1 MPRVSEMKGAAFDGK
16 GMGYVPPKTLKVS
29 SKLKL
34 HTKRARRIDPITY
47 EVVRH
52 SLWHVNEEHGATI
65 QRLSGS
71 PVAMYALDLN
81 PSILAED
88 GEFVYFGPYM
98 QYMSGVT
105 DTQVKWIL
113 EYRSDNPG
121 IREGDMFLAN
131 DPWVGAAHQQD
142 VMLICP
148 VFWKGELFCWVTNC
162 LHQYDIGGIT
172 PSSFCGSAE
181 NAFEE
186 GILIPPVK
194 IVEGNE
200 IRRDIEE
207 LYLRASRKPE
217 AVALDFR
224 AQLAG
229 NLTAR
234 DRVLALIKRYG
245 ADVVKGV
252 MKKIMDNA
260 EIAFLDKLKRL
271 PDGVW
276 RERAYVE
283 CCRPGDRRTHRVCL
297 TLTKKG
303 DRLVF
308 DNDGTAPQDG
318 AMNATYS
325 GWRGSI
331 MVALNQLLCWD
342 QYFCIGGAL
351 RHVEFDPTPGTFNC
365 ANFPA
370 SVSTAPVQAM
380 EISLYPAYNVLSKMI
395 YGDAGM
401 RKDIMCIGGT
411 SQWPAT
417 IFRGT
422 DQWGERYGYILV
434 DPIGGAIGAFSNGD
448 GINTGGQSRTPI
460 CKLPN
465 VEHTEQTF
473 PLLFLYRKEV
483 VDSGGAGKWR
493 GGMSAESCFVP
504 HRTERI
510 THDTLS
516 SGNAMPTSPGMMG
529 GYPGSVNVYKFKR
542 GTDVRARHE
551 RREMVADIAE
561 LKGRDEVLQLR
572 QENFLQEPADVYAV
586 LWSAAA
592 GYGDPFER
600 DPERVR
606 EDVVE
611 NRAVSR
617 DAAREIYGVVIGEH
631 GALDLDTTRQL
642 RAERRAGRRR
652 KGTPAKILAGKVAAR
667 ASENLDLRRESGG
680 LRYACTK
687 CAADLGALRD
697 NYKDGCVV
705 LEREIAAANPN
716 IGDWRRYIDD
726 RPVFRQFFCP
736 GCGALIE
743 NEVARADDPVLRDI
757 ELKLK

>member
-1 MPRVSEMKGAAFDGK
+1 
-16 GMGYVPPKTLKVS
+16 
-29 SKLKL
+29 
-34 HTKRARRIDPITY
+34 
-47 EVVRH
+47 
-52 SLWHVNEEHGATI
+52 
-65 QRLSGS
+65 
-71 PVAMYALDLN
+71 
-81 PSILAED
+81 
-88 GEFVYFGPYM
+88 
-98 QYMSGVT
+98 
-105 DTQVKWIL
+105 
-113 EYRSDNPG
+113 
-121 IREGDMFLAN
+121 
-131 DPWVGAAHQQD
+131 
-142 VMLICP
+142 
-148 VFWKGELFCWVTNC
+148 
-162 LHQYDIGGIT
+162 
-172 PSSFCGSAE
+172 
-181 NAFEE
+181 
-186 GILIPPVK
+186 
-194 IVEGNE
+194 
-200 IRRDIEE
+200 
-207 LYLRASRKPE
+207 
-217 AVALDFR
+217 
-224 AQLAG
+224 
-229 NLTAR
+229 
-234 DRVLALIKRYG
+234 
-245 ADVVKGV
+245 
-252 MKKIMDNA
+252 
-260 EIAFLDKLKRL
+260 
-271 PDGVW
+271 
-276 RERAYVE
+276 
-283 CCRPGDRRTHRVCL
+283 VCL

-303 DRLVF
+303 DRLIF

-395 YGDAGM
+395 YGDAEM

-422 DQWGERYGYILV
+422 DQWGERYGYLLV

-516 SGNAMPTSPGMMG
+516 SGNATPTSPGMMG
-529 GYPGSVNVYKFKR
+529 GYPGSVNAYKFRRATDLKKR
-542 GTDVRARHE
+542 LE
-551 RREMVADIAE
+551 RREMVTDIGE
-561 LKGRDEVLQLR
+561 LKGREEVLQLR
-572 QENFLQEPADVYAV
+572 QENFSQEPDDAYAV
-586 LWSAAA
+586 LWSAAG

-631 GALDLDTTRQL
+631 GALDLETTRQL
-642 RAERRAGRRR
+642 RAEQRAGRRR
-652 KGTPAKILAGKVAAR
+652 KGAPVKILAGKVAAR
-667 ASENLDLRRESGG
+667 ASENLDLRREAGG
-680 LRYACTK
+680 LRYACAK
-687 CAADLGALRD
+687 CAADLGPLRD
-697 NYKDGCVV
+697 NFKDGCVA

-757 ELKLK
+757 ELQLK